1 MDIKQIIKDH
11 GFTLEQVAAL
21 MPNSRTGQPGISRQS
36 LYLAITG
43 NPTINTLKDIASIIG
58 CKVGDFFQDEVSA
71 STVTC
76 PHCGKPITVE
86 LNWFDGMILA
96 GETTEEDRTMLN
108 EFFSGIGFVVLFL
121 IALALAVIAIG
132 FKVLL
137 WVFYVFLGFAI
148 LAFTVAFIREF
159 FNWIKKK
166 FTNH

>member
-1 MDIKQIIKDH
+1 
-11 GFTLEQVAAL
+11 
-21 MPNSRTGQPGISRQS
+21 
-36 LYLAITG
+36 
-43 NPTINTLKDIASIIG
+43 
-58 CKVGDFFQDEVSA
+58 
-71 STVTC
+71 
-76 PHCGKPITVE
+76 
-86 LNWFDGMILA
+86 
-96 GETTEEDRTMLN
+96 MLN